1 MWRLCL
7 LIVCS
12 SLAHGADLLPDV
24 KQPIARHNQQSATYA
39 EALFHLH
46 SGNYDAALT
55 KTYELRQN
63 GGRGYGRELDI
74 YEAAAQL
81 GLGMDQHASRVF
93 EQLLKSEKMSL
104 VPMPARAQAWFYL
117 AKHFYT
123 KGWWR
128 SGLKAIKHINIAHLN
143 ADLKDEYHFL
153 AATLELFVGR
163 PEAADRH
170 LLAINSESKWATY
183 GFLNLAVSYTERDVH
198 ISKVDAAFSKALQ
211 LSEQVESHEILSDR
225 INLMAGRFFYAT
237 GRGRSAIKHLKAV
250 NLDGP
255 YTPKALLTYGWALT
269 EQWQYHDALQPWYML
284 KTAHSPLNQDVQET
298 LIAIPFLL
306 EKLNAK
312 VMALGAFEYAVNQY
326 DEVYEQLSKSAER
339 LNTGK
344 FIEPLLAQQSPDQ
357 WGAFTPVDLSLPKHP
372 DQFYLKDVMAD
383 SYFQGELKNL
393 RDLHVMRNKL
403 STALADL
410 DAFKTTK
417 ETRQQEYRKIVQQN
431 TMNSLT
437 SRLNK
442 LRSRY
447 QALQKKIR
455 QAFGKP
461 DGSGL
466 ATNDEK
472 RFLAMFKQVNER
484 LNALDEN
491 QHYQQRLRRV
501 KGLLAWN
508 LSERYAARKENIA
521 ENLAGLK
528 QQMRSIEKQIKAT
541 QYAYR
546 VAPQS
551 YQGFNAKIA
560 TLKKKYTRQLA
571 KLEKTYRKQR
581 ERVGSIVK
589 ADIKKRQEKVV
600 EYQLQARLASARLFD
615 ETSNKSRNDAVAEV
629 KQ

>member
-7 LIVCS
+7 LFACS
-12 SLAHGADLLPDV
+12 SLAHSADLLPDV
-24 KQPIARHNQQSATYA
+24 KQPITRHNPQSVTYA
-39 EALFHLH
+39 ETLFYLH

-93 EQLLKSEKMSL
+93 NQLLKSEKMSL
-104 VPMPARAQAWFYL
+104 IPLPARAQAWFYL
-117 AKHFYT
+117 AKHLYT
-123 KGWWR
+123 KGWWQ
-128 SGLKAIKHINIAHLN
+128 SGLKAVKHININHLSPE
-143 ADLKDEYHFL
+143 LKDEYHFL

-211 LSEQVESHEILSDR
+211 LSTQVESHDILSDR

-312 VMALGAFEYAVNQY
+312 VMALGAFEYAVDQY
-326 DEVYEQLSKSAER
+326 DRVYEQLSESADR

-344 FIEPLLAQQSPDQ
+344 FIEPLLAQQSPNQ
-357 WGAFTPVDLSLPKHP
+357 WGAFIPVDLSLPKHP

-403 STALADL
+403 NKALSDL
-410 DAFKTTK
+410 EAFAVTK
-417 ETRQQEYRKIVQQN
+417 QTRQQEYKEIHQQN
-431 TMNSLT
+431 TMRMLT
-437 SRLNK
+437 SRLSK
-442 LRSRY
+442 LRLRY
-447 QALQKKIR
+447 QSLQKKIR

-466 ATNDEK
+466 ATNEEK
-472 RFLAMFKQVNER
+472 RFLEMFKKVNTR
-484 LNALDEN
+484 RSALETD

-501 KGLLAWN
+501 KGLLSWN
-508 LSERYAARKENIA
+508 LSERYAARKQNIA

-528 QQMRSIEKQIKAT
+528 QQMRSIENQIKAT
-541 QYAYR
+541 QYAYQI
-546 VAPQS
+546 APRS
-551 YQGFNAKIA
+551 YQGFDSKIA
-560 TLKKKYTRQLA
+560 VLKQKYTTQLA
-571 KLEKTYRKQR
+571 KLERTYRKQR
-581 ERVGSIVK
+581 EQVGSIVK

-615 ETSNKSRNDAVAEV
+615 ETSNKSRNEAVAEV